1 MTIDGSLENQLRQSH
16 RHLIGV
22 DEVGRGCLA
31 GPVYAAAVILDY
43 ERLFALEPGVRQ
55 LIRDSKTLSH
65 RQRQQVLPVISEL
78 AMGRAIATASVDEI
92 DEVGILKA
100 TFLAMKRAIAD
111 LPIKGDLL
119 LVDGNQKIAGMDIP
133 QKCVV
138 GGDNLCFAIAAA
150 SIVAKEA
157 RDNFMRE
164 QGTLYPVYGFDSH
177 VGYGTKA
184 HMRAMTE
191 YGITPLHR
199 KSFAPV
205 AKLLPSSHP

>member
-1 MTIDGSLENQLRQSH
+1 MTIDVSFENQLRQSH

-43 ERLFALEPGVRQ
+43 ERIIALEPGVRQ
-55 LIRDSKTLSH
+55 LIRDSKTLSR
-65 RQRQQVLPVISEL
+65 RQRQQILPVI
-78 AMGRAIATASVDEI
+78 ADIAIGQAIATASVDEI
-92 DEVGILKA
+92 DETGILQA

-111 LPIKGDLL
+111 LPFKGDLL
-119 LVDGNQKIAGMDIP
+119 LVDGNQKISGINMP

-164 QGTLYPVYGFDSH
+164 QSTLYPVYGFDSH

-184 HMRAMTE
+184 HMSAMTE

-205 AKLLPSSHP
+205 AKLLLSSHP